1 MDRDSTPPGGSNPG
15 VCSLN
20 LRDRGEAG
28 KLSQS
33 CCSYSFIHSFLYL
46 CIHSFIQWLR
56 IQHLVM
62 CQALCWAMGRQTI
75 IREPH

>member
-1 MDRDSTPPGGSNPG
+1 MDRDSTPPGSNLG

-20 LRDRGEAG
+20 LRDRGKAG
-28 KLSQS
+28 KLGQS
-33 CCSYSFIHSFLYL
+33 CCSHSFIHSFTYSF
-46 CIHSFIQWLR
+46 IHSFIQWLR

-62 CQALCWAMGRQTI
+62 CRALCWARGRQTI